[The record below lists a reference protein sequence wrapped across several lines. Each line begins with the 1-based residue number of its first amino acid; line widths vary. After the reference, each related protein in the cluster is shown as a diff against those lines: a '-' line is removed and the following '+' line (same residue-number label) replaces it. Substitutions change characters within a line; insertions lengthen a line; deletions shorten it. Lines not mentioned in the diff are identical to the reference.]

1 MDLLRVCPEELS
13 SEPVAPKTK
22 RKQRRSA
29 RKPGRREVCAIQ
41 SQNKNTYQ
49 LLHSRSQREFDV
61 TDEMHCLHARFR
73 CQGQPLPLLEGVPQ
87 IDMSQCS
94 CSAVITAGEL
104 IADLPQPAHSHRVEC
119 VLEGARVIAIWQGC
133 GTLAEKV
140 AWILDP
146 FHRRVTPKSVAL
158 SYAFFRSRCLHVS
171 VMAGAVPPDGI
182 MRHPEISGWSC
193 DITQIFEAGWRIA
206 TRISWKTAQSAV
218 GREHRKMLI
227 LVPECLHRLKFAAQ
241 GQRDTKLFHYKEFR
255 EIHLRKTDLFDD
267 NLGKIVVVLP
277 PVEPVPGSWL
287 PLVHAW
293 SMWLQCGRT
302 VFLIA
307 GPRPQDIN
315 SWYRVAHQARVHM
328 NGFLEEH
335 QELIP
340 QVVDKLMVENGV
352 VDSNSPAYAVAV
364 LDNENEWLPERQ
376 ARLFHEFLT
385 RQLSPHTSFEPLRSS
400 IPRRICTGEPSAK
413 PGDAREYPGIKD
425 GAINK
430 RMLRR
435 REQRKRRSEARAA
448 AKAMSDLALDKTE

>member
-1 MDLLRVCPEELS
+1 M
-13 SEPVAPKTK
+13 
-22 RKQRRSA
+22 
-29 RKPGRREVCAIQ
+29 
-41 SQNKNTYQ
+41 
-49 LLHSRSQREFDV
+49 
-61 TDEMHCLHARFR
+61 
-73 CQGQPLPLLEGVPQ
+73 
-87 IDMSQCS
+87 
-94 CSAVITAGEL
+94 
-104 IADLPQPAHSHRVEC
+104 
-119 VLEGARVIAIWQGC
+119 
-133 GTLAEKV
+133 
-140 AWILDP
+140 
-146 FHRRVTPKSVAL
+146 
-158 SYAFFRSRCLHVS
+158 
-171 VMAGAVPPDGI
+171 
-182 MRHPEISGWSC
+182 
-193 DITQIFEAGWRIA
+193 
-206 TRISWKTAQSAV
+206 
-218 GREHRKMLI
+218 
-227 LVPECLHRLKFAAQ
+227 
-241 GQRDTKLFHYKEFR
+241 
-255 EIHLRKTDLFDD
+255 FDD

-293 SMWLQCGRT
+293 SMWLQCGCT

-385 RQLSPHTSFEPLRSS
+385 RQLSPHTSFEPLRLS
-400 IPRRICTGEPSAK
+400 IPRRVCTGEPSAK
-413 PGDAREYPGIKD
+413 PADAREYPGIRD